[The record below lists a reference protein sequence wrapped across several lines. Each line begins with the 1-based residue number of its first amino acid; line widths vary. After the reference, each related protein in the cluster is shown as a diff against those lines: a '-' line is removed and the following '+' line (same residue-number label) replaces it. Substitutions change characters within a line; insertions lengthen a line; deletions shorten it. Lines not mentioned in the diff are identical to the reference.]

1 MTHEWINARLAL
13 MYVSRC
19 SDDFLARRRICEW
32 AHRGFIASRA
42 DLLVTDGHEQLDHLL
57 SHSFWWAEG
66 GEALSQDWELGHFST
81 STDQKVSVQAFSVS
95 FDFTALS
102 DLVPAD
108 QKAEALRRI
117 SVVGNKGWISAH
129 DVSKMLSEKLGSGH
143 VEQAIVEACQL
154 GQLAGR
160 AARARTTSRD
170 DKAFAVKNSVW
181 ATVEWDI
188 PLWFWRELVRPDHFQ
203 DWRLNKAHGD
213 GPRQGKFVEVELQG
227 VHFHKSGLINLGLRS
242 SAETTDPA
250 PAAKLGRKPQYDWP
264 AASAA
269 VWGKIFR
276 GELIPETQAAIE
288 KEFQAYLAK
297 GDKEPSES
305 TVRPHANRIWEEYS
319 KA

>member
-1 MTHEWINARLAL
+1 MAYEWINARLAL
-13 MYVSRC
+13 MYVSQRP
-19 SDDFLARRRICEW
+19 DDFSARRRICEW
-32 AHRGFIASRA
+32 AHRGLIASRA
-42 DLLVTDGHEQLDHLL
+42 DLFVTDGREQLDHLL
-57 SHSFWWAEG
+57 GHTFWWAEG

-81 STDQKVSVQAFSVS
+81 WIDQKVSLQAFGVS

-117 SVVGNKGWISAH
+117 SVVGHEEWISAH
-129 DVSKMLSEKLGSGH
+129 DLSRMLSEKLGSLH
-143 VEQAIVEACQL
+143 FEQAIVEACQL

-160 AARARTTSRD
+160 AARAKTTSRD
-170 DKAFAVKNSVW
+170 DKAFAAKSSVW
-181 ATVEWDI
+181 ATMEWDI

-203 DWRLNKAHGD
+203 DWTLNKAHGD
-213 GPRQGKFVEVELQG
+213 GLWQSKFVEVELQG
-227 VHFHKSGLINLGLRS
+227 VHFHKSGLINLGLGS
-242 SAETTDPA
+242 MLDTIDPA
-250 PAAKLGRKPQYDWP
+250 PVDNRGRKPQYDWP

-269 VWGKIFR
+269 VWGKILR

-288 KEFQAYLAK
+288 KAFQAYLAK

-305 TVRPHANRIWEEYS
+305 TVRPHAKRIWEEYS